1 MYTDFFSLTEKPF
14 SITPDPAF
22 LFLSRRHEEAL
33 AHLVYGVTDS
43 GGFIQLTGEV
53 GTGKTTI
60 IRSLFEQLPE
70 NVDIALILNPR
81 LSVNEFLHSICDE
94 LHIDLNSDA
103 SNKDCFDALNP
114 FLLDA
119 YANGRKVVLL
129 VDEAQNLSVEVL
141 EQIRLLTNLETH
153 KDKLLQ
159 IILVGQPEL
168 QNLLQRQDL
177 RQLAQRITA
186 RYYLKPLN
194 KEETRAYIKHRL
206 HVAGAKYYIFKPGAE
221 FMIYKA
227 AKGIPRLINV
237 ICDRALLGAFS
248 QQLPSVDSAIAKNAI
263 SEVLGDSSVAM
274 SDDAAAKKK
283 GSLIL
288 RWAWVPVLAAVV
300 FAAWQYAP
308 VKNAFEKFY
317 ANTTQA
323 QNQAANEAS
332 QKTTDVAIILVDSQ
346 PDAETSQNTSTN
358 SEVVNAATD
367 QVVFNQS
374 NQAPV
379 LNSLELDLASFLRQY
394 QEFTTTEAAFNQLL
408 VAWGRSRLYN
418 HTNACNTI
426 KALGLRCLNQ
436 RGAWGDVLKLNRPV
450 ILEIRDVQNT
460 PHQLLV
466 TSANSQTVTVSLPTG
481 TVQLPLAEVL
491 SAWKGAYL
499 VLWQPERMD
508 SENLFWGSNTPAVI
522 WLREQLISL
531 GMNVEPE
538 NTSPLFDS
546 DLVASVKKFQESQ
559 GILADGIVGSQTFL
573 ILNNALNLSGRPTL
587 NGGN

>member
-94 LHIDLNSDA
+94 LHIELNSDA

-114 FLLDA
+114 FLLNA

-129 VDEAQNLSVEVL
+129 IDEAQNLSVEVL

-168 QNLLQRQDL
+168 QTLLQRQDL

-206 HVAGAKYYIFKPGAE
+206 HVAGAKYYIFKPAAE

-237 ICDRALLGAFS
+237 ISDRALLGAFS
-248 QQLPSVDSAIAKNAI
+248 QQLPSVDTSIAKNAI

-274 SDDAAAKKK
+274 SDVTAPKKK
-283 GSLIL
+283 GSSIL

-300 FAAWQYAP
+300 FAAWQYVP

-317 ANTTQA
+317 ANTSQA
-323 QNQAANEAS
+323 QNQTASEAS
-332 QKTTDVAIILVDSQ
+332 QKTQDVAITLVESK
-346 PDAETSQNTSTN
+346 PVAETSQNSSSNAQMVNT
-358 SEVVNAATD
+358 EVA
-367 QVVFNQS
+367 QVDYSQS
-374 NQAPV
+374 NQAP
-379 LNSLELDLASFLRQY
+379 LSGSTELDLASFLSQY
-394 QEFTTTEAAFNQLL
+394 QEFTTTEAAINQLL
-408 VAWGRSRLYN
+408 ITWGRSRLYN
-418 HTNACNTI
+418 HSNTCNTI

-436 RGAWGDVLKLNRPV
+436 RGTWENVLKLNRPV

-466 TSANSQTVTVSLPTG
+466 TSANSQSVTVSVHSG
-481 TVQLPLAEVL
+481 VVQLPLAEVL

-499 VLWQPERMD
+499 VFWQPERMD
-508 SENLFWGSNTPAVI
+508 SENLFWGSNAPAVI
-522 WLREQLISL
+522 WLRQQLTTL
-531 GMNVEPE
+531 EMNVEPE
-538 NTSPLFDS
+538 ISSPLYDG
-546 DLVASVKKFQESQ
+546 DLVASVKNFQESQ

-573 ILNNALNLSGRPTL
+573 ILNNALNLPGRPTL
-587 NGGN
+587 DGGN